1 MHVQFEQFLRATHL
15 AAAFALEDDF
25 RLEVSLAVGQQV
37 GFLRETFVAQIADV
51 GFFTCL
57 RGVKIDLRDV

>member
-1 MHVQFEQFLRATHL
+1 MQFEQFLRATHL

-37 GFLRETFVAQIADV
+37 GFLREPFVAQIADV